1 MPMVVMNDQDTN
13 TRTYTAS
20 HWSGKNTRTSTR
32 VEQFIFV
39 SGNRF

>member
-1 MPMVVMNDQDTN
+1 MPMVVMNDHDTN

-20 HWSGKNTRTSTR
+20 HWSGRNTRTSTR